1 MGQYDPR
8 ASEIGSSSLWLLVS
22 YGKLKRNLAGA
33 LGKVRGCGEPQVSMS
48 HLAHR
53 QHLDA

>member
-22 YGKLKRNLAGA
+22 YGKLKRNLAGS
-33 LGKVRGCGEPQVSMS
+33 LGKMRGCGEPQVSMS